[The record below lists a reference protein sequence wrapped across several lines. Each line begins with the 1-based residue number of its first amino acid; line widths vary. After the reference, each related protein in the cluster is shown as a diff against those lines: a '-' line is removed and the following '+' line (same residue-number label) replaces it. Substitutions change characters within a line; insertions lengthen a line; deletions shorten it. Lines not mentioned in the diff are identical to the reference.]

1 MSNEKEEKEFQE
13 NNEFHVPKSTWTH
26 IALHAKNIDKMIA
39 WYEQYT
45 HLTLLYKE
53 EDENGYGAWLGDK
66 SKSENP
72 FVLVLQQFFDGHDPF
87 APIKHPTLG
96 PFAHIGIEMPD
107 KKSIDDIGAIA
118 KDAGCLIL
126 GPIKMPKRIGYI
138 CFLRDPEGN
147 TVEFSFDQGVYTK
160 AKEIWG

>member
-53 EDENGYGAWLGDK
+53 EDENGDCSDSDDSCNTRLFKVVDY
-66 SKSENP
+66 
-72 FVLVLQQFFDGHDPF
+72 LVVTPGRKGTP
-87 APIKHPTLG
+87 
-96 PFAHIGIEMPD
+96 
-107 KKSIDDIGAIA
+107 
-118 KDAGCLIL
+118 
-126 GPIKMPKRIGYI
+126 
-138 CFLRDPEGN
+138 FLRLP
-147 TVEFSFDQGVYTK
+147 SCPCCQ
-160 AKEIWG
+160 